1 MTFKKGK
8 MEAIDSKPI
17 SRRMMLNPSQKRFL
31 MATLGEVEDKL
42 RRLKGLLQD
51 HKEEGLF
58 SCMKDDISQEE
69 KNLLNEKIDYLI
81 VSLVHLKKRF
91 DLGESKFVLRY
102 ITKATSVY
110 LSIQLEGTMSNRLK
124 AYGEITK
131 GLKESLDP
139 ALNDM
144 KSVLRQMESIV

>member
-1 MTFKKGK
+1 
-8 MEAIDSKPI
+8 
-17 SRRMMLNPSQKRFL
+17 

-91 DLGESKFVLRY
+91 DLGESEFVLRY
-102 ITKATSVY
+102 IAKATSVY
-110 LSIQLEGTMSNRLK
+110 LSIQLEGAMSNRLK

-131 GLKESLDP
+131 GLKETLDP
-139 ALNDM
+139 ALNEM
-144 KSVLRQMESIV
+144 KSVLRQMESVV